1 MLKRKI
7 AKGRL
12 LNMLIERKTLHFRET
27 VMSILYKAIRVKRFD
42 SGCSQPAFE
51 NVPRGTFFYAGLIL
65 TWI

>member
-1 MLKRKI
+1 
-7 AKGRL
+7 
-12 LNMLIERKTLHFRET
+12 MLIERKTLHFRET